1 MGIAASAAYVAGMGI
16 DDGAATVLRPNS
28 QEFFDATVLVIAKTP
43 VAGRAKTRLSPPCAP
58 SEAAALAEAALI
70 DTLQV
75 VAQMPVRRRCVV
87 LEGTPGAWLPAGFDV
102 VPQSGGALG
111 QRLASAFGA
120 VQGPA
125 LLVGM
130 DTPQLDRELLATA
143 LSALTGGRFDAVLGP
158 TVDGGYWTIGLREPR
173 PEVFEGVPMSTS
185 RTYAAQLERLL
196 ALGLR
201 IYRHRTLRD
210 VDYFADAEVVARLA
224 PESAFATAVARLG

>member
-16 DDGAATVLRPNS
+16 DGGATVLRPS
-28 QEFFDATVLVIAKTP
+28 SLEFFDATLLVIAKAP
-43 VAGRAKTRLSPPCAP
+43 VAGRAKTRLSPPCDP

-75 VAQMPVRRRCVV
+75 VAQLPVRRRSVV
-87 LEGTPGAWLPAGFDV
+87 LEGTPGAWLPVGFDV
-102 VPQSGGALG
+102 IPQSGGSLG
-111 QRLASAFGA
+111 QRLASAFAA

-143 LSALTGGRFDAVLGP
+143 LAALTGGRFDAVLGP

-173 PEVFEGVPMSTS
+173 PEVFGGVPMSTP
-185 RTYAAQLERLL
+185 RTYLAQLERLL

-210 VDYFADAEVVARLA
+210 VDYFADAQAVARLA
-224 PESAFATAVARLG
+224 PGSAFATAVARLR